1 MTSRL
6 FCFGFGYSARWLADL
21 VREEGWSVAGTCRS
35 EEKRAALAAEGIEPI
50 QFGNAAAAL
59 EGATHILVSV
69 PPGEGG
75 DPVLAAC
82 GDAIA
87 DLSGLEWLGY
97 LSTTSVYGDHGG
109 AWVTE
114 DSALTPATDRGRRR
128 LAAEEGWLSLW
139 RHRDVP
145 VHLFRLSG
153 IYGPGRSAIDAVR
166 AGRAKRIDKPGQ
178 VFNRIHVADIART
191 LRASIARPN
200 AGAAYN
206 LADDHPVPSREVTEY
221 ACALLGTPPP
231 PLVPFEEA
239 GLSAMARSFYADDK
253 LVSNGRIKEELGVRL
268 LYPGYRDGL
277 NAQMSAGQGDGSSPA

>member
-1 MTSRL
+1 MTNRL
-6 FCFGFGYSARWLADL
+6 FCFGLGYSARWLADL
-21 VREEGWSVAGTCRS
+21 VREEGWPVAGTCRS
-35 EEKRAALAAEGIEPI
+35 EEKRAALANEGIEAIP
-50 QFGNAAAAL
+50 FGDAATAL
-59 EGATHILVSV
+59 EGATHILVST
-69 PPGEGG
+69 PPGEDG

-114 DSALTPATDRGRRR
+114 DLALTPATDRGRRR

-139 RHRDVP
+139 RHRGVP

-200 AGAAYN
+200 AGMAYN
-206 LADDHPVPSREVTEY
+206 LADDDPAPSREVAEY
-221 ACALLGTPPP
+221 ACALLGAPLP

-277 NAQMSAGQGDGSSPA
+277 GAQMSAGQEDGSSPA

>member
-1 MTSRL
+1 MTPRL
-6 FCFGFGYSARWLADL
+6 FCFGLGYSARWLVDI

-35 EEKRAALAAEGIEPI
+35 EEKRAALAAEGIEAVL
-50 QFGNAAAAL
+50 FETAATAL
-59 EGATHILVSV
+59 EGATHILVSA
-69 PPGEGG
+69 PPGEDG

-82 GDAIA
+82 RDAIA
-87 DLSGLEWLGY
+87 GLHGLEWLGY

-114 DSALTPATDRGRRR
+114 ESALTPATDRGRRR
-128 LAAEEGWLSLW
+128 LAAEEGWLILW
-139 RHRDVP
+139 RDHGVP

-200 AGAAYN
+200 PGAAYN
-206 LADDHPVPSREVTEY
+206 LADDDPAPSREVTQY
-221 ACALLGTPPP
+221 ACALLGAPLPL
-231 PLVPFEEA
+231 LVPFEEA

-253 LVSNGRIKEELGVRL
+253 LVSNGRIKRELGVRL

-277 NAQMSAGQGDGSSPA
+277 SAQMSAGQEDGSSPA

>member
-1 MTSRL
+1 MTPRL
-6 FCFGFGYSARWLADL
+6 FCFGLGYSARWLADL
-21 VREEGWSVAGTCRS
+21 VREQGWSVAGTCRS
-35 EEKRAALAAEGIEPI
+35 EEKRAALAADGIEAIP
-50 QFGNAAAAL
+50 FGDAAASL
-59 EGATHILVSV
+59 EGATHILVST
-69 PPGEGG
+69 PPGEDG
-75 DPVLAAC
+75 DPVLTAC
-82 GDAIA
+82 RDAIA
-87 DLSGLEWLGY
+87 GLSGLEWLGY

-114 DSALTPATDRGRRR
+114 ESALTPATDRGRRR
-128 LAAEEGWLSLW
+128 LAAEEDWLSLW
-139 RHRDVP
+139 RDHGVP
-145 VHLFRLSG
+145 AHLFRLSG
-153 IYGPGRSAIDAVR
+153 VYGPGRSAIDAVR

-200 AGAAYN
+200 PGAAYN
-206 LADDHPVPSREVTEY
+206 LADDDPAPSREVTEY
-221 ACALLGTPPP
+221 ACALLGAPPP

-277 NAQMSAGQGDGSSPA
+277 GAQMSAGQEDGSSPA